1 MPSIWNKIEEIINP
15 SKNEEFGWRISSA
28 KNSEILAISSPSS
41 NNDNLSLINSGNVKV
56 YSIQNSNTSQLGET
70 LNGQASNQSFGYSI
84 DLSKNGEILAVGSPG
99 NESNAGLINIYE
111 FKNNNW
117 SPLGNQIS
125 KESNN
130 NYFGWSLNLSS
141 DGKTLAIGDPFYDL
155 TDGTAD
161 VGSVHVYSFNQTLD
175 SWEEIGNPIFGKTAN
190 ENLGYDVDLD
200 SGILAIGSPEKNLS
214 NKNGFVSTYQLNG
227 NQWIKFGE
235 DIIGEDF
242 TDESG
247 SSISLATPNNQ
258 LDGALIAIGAMK
270 NDGNNSNN
278 SGHVRVYQYDLN
290 NDNWIQKG
298 NDIDGSNIGD
308 LSSYSIDLSQNGNY
322 LSIGSVKH
330 DYLNIPDA
338 GQVRIFN
345 FDQNTNIW
353 RQSGFDIGGNVANEK
368 FGASLSFSEDG
379 NTLAVSSLNGGLNNA
394 GNLQLYKL
402 GETIYPVTKKTLDN
416 NNSIIRYSYKLL
428 DSVTGDKVTG
438 VNLWTLDDS
447 GENTIFDEVYSK
459 KKYDLLIEAKTT
471 DQENLWNLETFDL
484 TLNLADGV
492 FSNFDSAEIS
502 FGSNVNFAKSHS
514 YLNKNNFNGVYSQP
528 KEGLRI
534 TGAIGSELNSGN
546 RINKDYVELFR
557 VKNLSFDQTVE
568 RGNENGET
576 LAVDIISNDYD
587 TVISNYQDT
596 DNNGILDNAFIAS
609 LDELGYSQSKQSV
622 EIDRTNEIYT
632 YQTFAEMV
640 EHGTTLWTQRVIG
653 SNAKTFLIRNGSTV
667 NGRSWWSNIG
677 NFESELD
684 SIVAG
689 NIGSSNNKLSLTSY
703 SNKTNLSNP
712 GENTVKGYSVTKVSN
727 DGKASSWDDS
737 TSESFS
743 IDLRVKVNGTEGN
756 SITGESFYSLDGDDF
771 KGNESVK
778 NKSSLLSKNIIT
790 YQGDLNYDGRVS
802 LVDLAYLN
810 AGKINADKNSYIASR
825 DVDANFDGEITV
837 ADIAVLEKDFLKSIH
852 DNTDH
857 NQSWDETKWQV
868 PVNTDV
874 ERQGLSI
881 GSISEFDTLINF
893 DNTSYLQQE
902 NLENL
907 GIQTSANIPLTE
919 TL

>member
-15 SKNEEFGWRISSA
+15 LKNEEFGWRISNG

-41 NNDNLSLINSGNVKV
+41 DDYNLSLKNSGNVKV
-56 YSIQNSNTSQLGET
+56 YSIQNSNTSQMGDT
-70 LNGQASNQSFGYSI
+70 LKGISSNQSFGYSI

-99 NESNAGLINIYE
+99 DDSNVGFINVYE
-111 FKNNNW
+111 FKNNSW
-117 SPLGNQIS
+117 TPLGNQIS
-125 KESNN
+125 GNSNN
-130 NYFGWSLNLSS
+130 DYFGWSLNLSS

-155 TDGTAD
+155 TNQETD
-161 VGSVHVYSFNQTLD
+161 VGSVQVYSFNQASD
-175 SWEEIGNPIFGKTAN
+175 SWEEVGNAIFGKNKN

-200 SGILAIGSPEKNLS
+200 TGILAIGSPEKGSL
-214 NKNGFVSTYQLNG
+214 NKNGFVSTYQLNT
-227 NQWIKFGE
+227 NQWIKLGNDIVGE
-235 DIIGEDF
+235 EY

-247 SSISLATPNNQ
+247 SSISLVTPNDQ
-258 LDGALIAIGAMK
+258 IDGALIAIGAMK

-290 NDNWIQKG
+290 NNNWIQKG

-308 LSSYSIDLSQNGNY
+308 LSSYSIDLSQNGDY
-322 LSIGSVKH
+322 LSIGSIKH
-330 DYLNIPDA
+330 DYLNVPDA
-338 GQVRIFN
+338 GQVRIYS

-353 RQSGFDIGGNVANEK
+353 RQSGFDIGGAIANEN
-368 FGASLSFSEDG
+368 FGASLSFAEDG

-394 GNLQLYKL
+394 GNLQIYKL
-402 GETIYPVTKKTLDN
+402 GETIYPVIKQTLDN

-428 DSVTGDKVTG
+428 DSVTGEKVTG

-447 GENTIFDEVYSK
+447 GEKTIFDEVYSQ

-492 FSNFDSAEIS
+492 FSNFDSADIL

-514 YLNKNNFNGVYSQP
+514 YLDKNNFNGVYSQQ

-534 TGAIGSELNSGN
+534 TGAIGSELNAEN
-546 RINKDYVELFR
+546 RINTDYVELFR
-557 VKNLSFDQTVE
+557 IKNLSFDQSVE

-576 LAVDIISNDYD
+576 LALDIISNDYD
-587 TVISNYQDT
+587 SVISNYQDT
-596 DNNGILDNAFIAS
+596 DNDGILDNAFIAS
-609 LDELGYSQSKQSV
+609 LDELGYSQSNKSF

-640 EHGTTLWTQRVIG
+640 EHGTTLWTQREIG
-653 SNAKTFLIRNGSTV
+653 SNSKTFLIRNGSTV

-684 SIVAG
+684 SIVAENLG
-689 NIGSSNNKLSLTSY
+689 LSNNNLSLIGY
-703 SNKTNLSNP
+703 SNKTNLSNA

-737 TSESFS
+737 TSETFS
-743 IDLRVKVNGTEGN
+743 VDLKVKVNGSEGEA
-756 SITGESFYSLDGDDF
+756 ITGESFYSLNGDDF

-778 NKSSLLSKNIIT
+778 NTANLLSTNIIT

-852 DNTDH
+852 DNNNH

-868 PVNTDV
+868 PVNTDS
-874 ERQGLSI
+874 ERIGLAI
-881 GSISEFDTLINF
+881 GSISEFDTLISF
-893 DNTSYLQQE
+893 DNSSFLQQQ
-902 NLENL
+902 NLEDL
-907 GIQTSANIPLTE
+907 GVQLSVNIPLTE